1 MALETLRSLDEETI
15 PQDLDQLER
24 DMSDAIDQEE
34 KSAFAVQASI
44 RSEAITAAQDAQRA
58 PAAALA
64 SRFRAKAPTVT
75 APTSPLNIMVANN
88 NRPSLFLGAKP
99 TMTASQSLFMTGIDY
114 MKQLNR
120 SNAPKPTNRKN
131 AALDLVE
138 AANIVRAS
146 TISPIRGAKLSIA
159 LGGGSGA
166 ADALKFQLGQVRH
179 AKDNQFES
187 YARLMKGLS
196 QGFEDAEQYANHHKD
211 VAKLTKKA
219 PAFS

>member
-24 DMSDAIDQEE
+24 SMSDAIDQEE
-34 KSAFAVQASI
+34 KSAFAVQASV
-44 RSEAITAAQDAQRA
+44 RSQAMAAAQDAQRA
-58 PAAALA
+58 PVTAFAT
-64 SRFRAKAPTVT
+64 RFKAKAPS
-75 APTSPLNIMVANN
+75 PTSPLNIMVANN
-88 NRPSLFLGAKP
+88 NRPSMFLGAKP

-114 MKQLNR
+114 MKQLAR
-120 SNAPKPTNRKN
+120 PNAPKPVRNKN

-146 TISPIRGAKLSIA
+146 TISPIRGAKLSVA
-159 LGGGSGA
+159 LGAGSSGM

-187 YARLMKGLS
+187 HARLMRGLS
-196 QGFEDAEQYANHHKD
+196 QGFEDAEQFAHQHKD
-211 VAKLTKKA
+211 SAKLTKKA

>member
-24 DMSDAIDQEE
+24 SMSDAIDQEE
-34 KSAFAVQASI
+34 KSAFAVQAST
-44 RSEAITAAQDAQRA
+44 RSEAIAATQEARRA
-58 PAAALA
+58 PAMALA
-64 SRFRAKAPTVT
+64 SRFRTKAPVIN

-99 TMTASQSLFMTGIDY
+99 TVTASQSLFMTGIDY

-120 SNAPKPTNRKN
+120 SNAPKPNKKN
-131 AALDLVE
+131 TGLDLVE
-138 AANIVRAS
+138 AANVVRAS
-146 TISPIRGAKLSIA
+146 TISPIRGAKLSMA
-159 LGGGSGA
+159 LGGGTGTV
-166 ADALKFQLGQVRH
+166 DALKLQLGQIRH

-187 YARLMKGLS
+187 YARLMKGLE
-196 QGFEDAEQYANHHKD
+196 QGFEDAEQFANRHKD
-211 VAKLTKKA
+211 VAKLTRKA